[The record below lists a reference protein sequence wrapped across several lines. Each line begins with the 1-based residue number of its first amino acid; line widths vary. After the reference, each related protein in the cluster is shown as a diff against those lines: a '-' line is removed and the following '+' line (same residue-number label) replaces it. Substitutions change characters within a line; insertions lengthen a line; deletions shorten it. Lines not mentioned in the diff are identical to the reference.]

1 MEPGEVAVGTVHAGH
16 EMLELGRQVWAGASL
31 LMGSKA
37 VEQMR
42 NERSDLVW

>member
-1 MEPGEVAVGTVHAGH
+1 MEPGEVVVGTGHTGH
-16 EMLELGRQVWAGASL
+16 EMLEQGREVWAGASL

-37 VEQMR
+37 VEQMC

>member
-1 MEPGEVAVGTVHAGH
+1 MEPGEVAVGTAHTGH
-16 EMLELGRQVWAGASL
+16 ERLELGRQVWAGASL